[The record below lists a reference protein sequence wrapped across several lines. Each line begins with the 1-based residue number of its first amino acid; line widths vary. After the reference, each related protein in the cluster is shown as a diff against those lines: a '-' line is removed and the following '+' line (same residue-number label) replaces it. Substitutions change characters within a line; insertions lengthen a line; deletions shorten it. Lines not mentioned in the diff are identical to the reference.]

1 MDRSTAELFATE
13 TAPGT
18 AWVCTLEGIA
28 LEAGVRSEEPSRPL
42 VAPLLAAFKRLF
54 ASPQASASVGFSK
67 G

>member
-1 MDRSTAELFATE
+1 MDSRTAELFASE
-13 TAPGT
+13 TAPGA

-28 LEAGVRSEEPSRPL
+28 LEAGVRSEEPSPPL

-54 ASPQASASVGFSK
+54 ASPQPSASVGIPK